1 MIEIHMEGLSVFTLI
16 FLSSAMGLVWFTE
29 DTDYYRYRIR
39 FRELRMKRAGL
50 IGGVLACF
58 MTYFPLGILR
68 VVAVWIA
75 AIPLIAAFGY
85 YTGALNYTG
94 ALVTPFFPK
103 WLIRLFLAGMV
114 VAWPLIILAVMT
126 SMRIIQFGVLDIV
139 CGLLLAIG
147 LAIPPLRML
156 RDNLKFQQRYAVS
169 ILIFT
174 TTIALAAHLLSVN

>member
-1 MIEIHMEGLSVFTLI
+1 MIEIHVEGLSLFTLI

-29 DTDYYRYRIR
+29 DIDYHMYRIR

-50 IGGVLACF
+50 IGGVLVCF
-58 MTYFPLGILR
+58 MTYLPFSFLR
-68 VVAVWIA
+68 GVAVWVA

-85 YTGALNYTG
+85 YRGAISYTG
-94 ALVTPFFPK
+94 ALVAPFPK

-147 LAIPPLRML
+147 LAVPPLRML
-156 RDNLKFQQRYAVS
+156 HDNLKFQQRYAVS
-169 ILIFT
+169 VLIVSM
-174 TTIALAAHLLSVN
+174 TIALAAHLLSVN